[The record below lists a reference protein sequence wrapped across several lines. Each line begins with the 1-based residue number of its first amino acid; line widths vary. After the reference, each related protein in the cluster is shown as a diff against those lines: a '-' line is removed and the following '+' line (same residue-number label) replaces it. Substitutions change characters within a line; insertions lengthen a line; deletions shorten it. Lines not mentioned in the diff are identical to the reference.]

1 MNLKADYKLWKLI
14 KEVKMHQRKLKPN
27 KQKYK
32 IRLIENVFW
41 VKKGKRQKITSETPY
56 MFEHQMFCPI
66 SKNLK
71 NIQDM

>member
-1 MNLKADYKLWKLI
+1 
-14 KEVKMHQRKLKPN
+14 MHQRKLKPN

-56 MFEHQMFCPI
+56 MFVYKMSCPI
-66 SKNLK
+66 SKKLK
-71 NIQDM
+71 IFKTCNDKLNGNSIPMTCR